1 MYDIKPKTL
10 YHWYRNYLS
19 DYKPDKESGKW
30 LKEKIPIA
38 DKNTGEILHELPVY
52 VVKPENIGESMA
64 IDDKQIGR
72 DTFTIMT
79 NQQTGKIAMLVETL
93 KSEELQ
99 MSTALIGEAI
109 NKIKSISCDMSPSY
123 LKFIESCFK
132 QSAIVIDKFHVV
144 RYVLEAL
151 QDVRRRMKTQ
161 IMEQL
166 PKGKVSRKSPQNEQ
180 LLSSLELLRRSKYML
195 TQSENNWTEIQKE
208 LSEQLFFRFPEIK
221 KAYQLSEDFKKWY
234 DPSNAIKPRIILEQ
248 QLYQWYEQVEESR
261 LKEFINVVKMIE
273 KHEENI
279 LNYFNKKLTNAK
291 AENMNGKIQRFITNN
306 FGVRDKDFTLYRI
319 ANYFS

>member
-19 DYKPDKESGKW
+19 DYRQDKESGKW

-93 KSEELQ
+93 KAEELQ
-99 MSTALIGEAI
+99 MGAALLGEVTH
-109 NKIKSISCDMSPSY
+109 KIKSISCDMSPSY

-132 QSAIVIDKFHVV
+132 QSSIVIDKFHVV

-151 QDVRRRMKTQ
+151 QDVRRRMKAQ

-166 PKGKVSRKSPQNEQ
+166 PKGKGSRKTPQNEQ
-180 LLSSLELLRRSKYML
+180 LLSALELLRRSKYML
-195 TQSENNWTEIQKE
+195 TQSQTNWTEIQKE
-208 LSEQLFFRFPEIK
+208 LSQQLFQRFPEIK
-221 KAYQLSEDFKKWY
+221 NAYQLSEHFKNWY
-234 DPSNAIKPRIILEQ
+234 DRSNAVKPKIILEQ
-248 QLYQWYEQVEESR
+248 ELYQWYELVEESR
-261 LKEFINVVKMIE
+261 LKEFVNVVKMIE

-279 LNYFNKKLTNAK
+279 LNYFQRKQTNAK